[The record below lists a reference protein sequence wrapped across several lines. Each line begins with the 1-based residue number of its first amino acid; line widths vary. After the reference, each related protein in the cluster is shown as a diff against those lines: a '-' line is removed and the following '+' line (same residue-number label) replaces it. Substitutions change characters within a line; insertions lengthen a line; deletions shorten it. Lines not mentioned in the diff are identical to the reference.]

1 MRIKKVGKAFVLYQ
15 TDGNK
20 KRIIETDT
28 DRKRLDALK
37 RFLSDKGGFRGA
49 VPEFMLGKSIK

>member
-15 TDGNK
+15 TDGTK

-28 DRKRLDALK
+28 DRKRLDVMK
-37 RFLSDKGGFRGA
+37 KFLSGEGGFRGA
-49 VPEFMLGKSIK
+49 VPSFMLGKSVK

>member
-15 TDGNK
+15 TDGDK

-28 DRKRLDALK
+28 DRKRLDAMK
-37 RFLSDKGGFRGA
+37 KFLSDEGGFRGA
-49 VPEFMLGKSIK
+49 VPSFMLGKTL